1 MNTLDRSTLC
11 SGGAEKAQIAMQ
23 CSRTA
28 PKSMNSRVVSV
39 LCSRGG
45 EEAIKCAKTTD
56 IKILAHSPGILAPYT
71 TIDNLLVDLCGKI

>member
-1 MNTLDRSTLC
+1 MKTLDRSTLC

-28 PKSMNSRVVSV
+28 PKNMNLRVVSV

-45 EEAIKCAKTTD
+45 EEAIKCAKFTD
-56 IKILAHSPGILAPYT
+56 IKALAHSPGILAPYT
-71 TIDNLLVDLCGKI
+71 TIADLVVDLCGKI